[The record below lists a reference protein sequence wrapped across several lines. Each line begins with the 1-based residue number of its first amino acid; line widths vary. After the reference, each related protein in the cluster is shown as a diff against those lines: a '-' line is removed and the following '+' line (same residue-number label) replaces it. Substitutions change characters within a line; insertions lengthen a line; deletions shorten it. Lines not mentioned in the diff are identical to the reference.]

1 ERQVPK
7 LSFTYTAGI
16 PARFARR
23 LSERMARAAVSAR
36 DIIEVAPSNSNVL
49 IMSMIR
55 SAARASSGA
64 LPCRSRLLARQR
76 GIERGG
82 ERGLAAHQ
90 GLPRELEPFS
100 LALRHELQPLR
111 ADGQHV
117 GLALATHL
125 ALQRLV
131 LFLRRMGLRQPI
143 G

>member
-1 ERQVPK
+1 SK
-7 LSFTYTAGI
+7 
-16 PARFARR
+16 
-23 LSERMARAAVSAR
+23 
-36 DIIEVAPSNSNVL
+36 VL

-64 LPCRSRLLARQR
+64 LPCRSRLLARER

-100 LALRHELQPLR
+100 LALRHELQPLG

-117 GLALATHL
+117 GRALDTHL
-125 ALQRLV
+125 AFERLVEFGGHLGLQRAN
-131 LFLRRMGLRQPI
+131 
-143 G
+143 